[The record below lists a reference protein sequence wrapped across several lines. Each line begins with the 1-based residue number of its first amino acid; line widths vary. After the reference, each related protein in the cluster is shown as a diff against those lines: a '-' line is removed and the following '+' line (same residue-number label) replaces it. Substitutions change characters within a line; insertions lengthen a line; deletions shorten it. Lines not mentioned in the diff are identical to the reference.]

1 MIKTVLIAGGT
12 GLIGARLTALLQQ
25 QGREVRLLTRRP
37 QGPGQFAW
45 NPAEGR
51 IDTAALAGVDAII
64 NLAGAG
70 IADARWTPARKQLLI
85 DSRVQ
90 SADVLHQAIQNTGH
104 QPQVYVSASA
114 IGIYGDTGA
123 QILTEDTPIDTR
135 SNRPFMVACCDL
147 WEQAADRIAA
157 LGIRTVKLRIGI
169 VLAREGGALAEI
181 AKPVRFGLGAYFGDG
196 KAWYSWI
203 HRDDM
208 CRMLLWAADQPQISG
223 VYNAVAPQPVQ
234 NYDFVKTTARAM
246 GRWALMAPA
255 PAFAL
260 RIALGEMSAVV
271 LNSNRVSAQKVVD
284 AGFQFQFPELEG
296 ALKAVLR

>member
-1 MIKTVLIAGGT
+1 
-12 GLIGARLTALLQQ
+12 
-25 QGREVRLLTRRP
+25 
-37 QGPGQFAW
+37 
-45 NPAEGR
+45 
-51 IDTAALAGVDAII
+51 
-64 NLAGAG
+64 
-70 IADARWTPARKQLLI
+70 
-85 DSRVQ
+85 
-90 SADVLHQAIQNTGH
+90 
-104 QPQVYVSASA
+104 
-114 IGIYGDTGA
+114 
-123 QILTEDTPIDTR
+123 
-135 SNRPFMVACCDL
+135 MVACCDL